1 MSTQPTAHSARS
13 PLGDLRAAGPHHA
26 TTLTVAMDV
35 AHRQAALLR
44 AILEIRGKDLA
55 LESITGVLA
64 VTVTAIN
71 DLPVPGTAFWGD
83 RRWNIHVRGQD
94 PPETQRFNA
103 LHELKHII
111 DHPGRRAATADG
123 DRLSDDDEELVAD
136 HFAACV
142 LTGEAA

>member
-1 MSTQPTAHSARS
+1 MSTQPTTPPAIS
-13 PLGDLRAAGPHHA
+13 PLGDLRAVWPHHA
-26 TTLTVAMDV
+26 ATVTVAMDV
-35 AHRQAALLR
+35 AHRQAELLR

-55 LESITGVLA
+55 LESITGALG
-64 VTVTAIN
+64 VTATAIN
-71 DLPVPGTAFWGD
+71 ELPVPGTAFWGNGH
-83 RRWNIHVRGQD
+83 WNIHIRQQD

-111 DHPGRRAATADG
+111 DHPDRQTTTADDARLSDG
-123 DRLSDDDEELVAD
+123 DRELVAD

>member
-26 TTLTVAMDV
+26 TTLTVAMEV

-44 AILEIRGKDLA
+44 AILEIHGKDLA
-55 LESITGVLA
+55 LESITGLLA
-64 VTVTAIN
+64 ITVSAIN
-71 DLPVPGTAFWGD
+71 ELPLPGTAFWGNGH
-83 RRWNIHVRGQD
+83 WNIHVRVQD
-94 PPETQRFNA
+94 PPKTQRFNA

-111 DHPGRRAATADG
+111 DHPGRRAATAD
-123 DRLSDDDEELVAD
+123 DARLSDEDEELVAD

-142 LTGEAA
+142 LSGDAA